1 MARRAGYIYGN
12 ELPKGP
18 RGQISAGLCATVFSG
33 TITIVPPNLN
43 VTHTVQTE
51 VIDGVELIFQ
61 VTPGTEAPAEMNFF
75 LISGRCAWPR
85 TPLNVSTIFRLFEG

>member
-1 MARRAGYIYGN
+1 
-12 ELPKGP
+12 
-18 RGQISAGLCATVFSG
+18 
-33 TITIVPPNLN
+33 
-43 VTHTVQTE
+43 
-51 VIDGVELIFQ
+51 VELIFQ